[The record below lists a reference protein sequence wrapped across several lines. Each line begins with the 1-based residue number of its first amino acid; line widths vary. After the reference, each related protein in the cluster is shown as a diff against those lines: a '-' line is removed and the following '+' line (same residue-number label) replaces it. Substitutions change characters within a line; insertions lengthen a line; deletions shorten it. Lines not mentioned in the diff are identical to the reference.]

1 MSQNNGA
8 YGPPPVPSIPGGPAV
23 MARPCANCGEPL
35 RPEQRFCVRC
45 GTPVL
50 AQQAATPT
58 PVTQLAPI
66 YGGAPVYSP
75 PVPQAPPVAMPVM
88 PPSAPMAMPPQA
100 QMQPQP
106 PAPRRAQR
114 ERQVVDLGAEFNGL
128 RPATTGRRVLAYTI
142 DVVAVTLIAAIV
154 WVATSSVVYGMVVA
168 LELVIGLVAW
178 QATKGLTL
186 GNLLLSV
193 RTTRNDR
200 PFTPGIGR
208 GFARSGVTAAGFLV
222 GAAGGWVLTASS
234 AWDPSGKN
242 RGWQDRIAGT
252 LTVAV
257 PASSAAAAPAAAAA
271 VPAAGFAPQAVG
283 PAGYQAPQ
291 VSSTRMLVAEPQGEG
306 QREQAVTPPRA
317 APAAATQ
324 AAVAPAAQPVPQ
336 AVPQPAPSVPAA
348 PAAPAH
354 AAPAAPAVQP
364 TVSPSAPAVP
374 VMPSLVPPVPT
385 TAQPA
390 VSAIQPASV
399 PITPAPTP
407 VGSLLFM
414 FDTGQRE
421 TVASP
426 GSGYLG
432 RNPTATSLGEQVIS
446 VQDPDK
452 SVSKVHL
459 HFEARGAQLWIT
471 DQGSTNGTDLIDDEG
486 QVVAL
491 SAGER
496 VEVPAGS
503 RVRLGDRTFAVSA
516 MPSS

>member
-8 YGPPPVPSIPGGPAV
+8 YRPPPVPSIPGGPAV
-23 MARPCANCGEPL
+23 VARPCANCGEPL

-50 AQQAATPT
+50 AQQAAAPT

-66 YGGAPVYSP
+66 YGGAPVYTPSA
-75 PVPQAPPVAMPVM
+75 PQAPPVAMPVM
-88 PPSAPMAMPPQA
+88 PPSMPPVPPQNQPQPPA
-100 QMQPQP
+100 PQP

-114 ERQVVDLGAEFNGL
+114 ERQVVDLGVEFNGL
-128 RPATTGRRVLAYTI
+128 RPATTGRRVLAYSI
-142 DVVAVTLIAAIV
+142 DVVAVTVIAAIV

-186 GNLLLSV
+186 GNLLLRI
-193 RTTRNDR
+193 RTTRDDR

-242 RGWQDRIAGT
+242 RGWQDRVAGT

-257 PASSAAAAPAAAAA
+257 PARPAAVAPAAAAA
-271 VPAAGFAPQAVG
+271 VATAGFAPQATG

-306 QREQAVTPPRA
+306 QREQAVAPPRA

-324 AAVAPAAQPVPQ
+324 AAVSPAPQ
-336 AVPQPAPSVPAA
+336 AVTQLAPQPAQADP
-348 PAAPAH
+348 
-354 AAPAAPAVQP
+354 
-364 TVSPSAPAVP
+364 APAVP

-390 VSAIQPASV
+390 VSAIQPASAST
-399 PITPAPTP
+399 TPAPTP

-421 TVASP
+421 TVVSP

-503 RVRLGDRTFAVSA
+503 RVRLGDRTFAVSVI
-516 MPSS
+516 PSS

>member
-75 PVPQAPPVAMPVM
+75 PVPQAPPLAMPVM
-88 PPSAPMAMPPQA
+88 PPSTPLPPQA

-128 RPATTGRRVLAYTI
+128 RPATTGRRVLAYSI
-142 DVVAVTLIAAIV
+142 DVLAVTLIAAIV

-168 LELVIGLVAW
+168 VELVIGLVAW

-186 GNLLLSV
+186 GNLLLGV

-257 PASSAAAAPAAAAA
+257 PASSAAAAAA

-306 QREQAVTPPRA
+306 QREQPVTPPRA

-324 AAVAPAAQPVPQ
+324 AAPVPQ
-336 AVPQPAPSVPAA
+336 PVSQAAPQPAA
-348 PAAPAH
+348 PAVAAPAMPAH
-354 AAPAAPAVQP
+354 AAPAPAPAPASAVQP

-399 PITPAPTP
+399 PTAPAPTQI
-407 VGSLLFM
+407 GSLLFM

-491 SAGER
+491 EAGER

-503 RVRLGDRTFAVSA
+503 RVRLGDRTFAVSVI
-516 MPSS
+516 PSS